1 MWGLYHQ
8 HYYPSQNELSNT
20 FVTMATHYKKAPKLR
35 FDSIFSPENISKEAL
50 LQPIDLSLKARN
62 PSSGDSLLTNISG
75 KDNSTNSK
83 NKGTD
88 ESKKSVN
95 NHKPHEEQI
104 DGDYQCTLCTKQ
116 YSSSSNLA
124 RHKQIHRNMVEKMA
138 RECPQCGKVY
148 FSMPAYTMHMK
159 THSQGCVCNICGKS
173 FSRPWLLQGHLRT
186 HTGEKP
192 FSCTKCGKSFA
203 DKSNLRAHVQTHSTE
218 KPFQCRF
225 CSKTFT
231 LKSYLYKHE
240 ETSCHEQR
248 ERKKEEN
255 GI

>member
-1 MWGLYHQ
+1 MPKAFLVTNRRYGIENGGKNSSNDCTKDLNRKKTQRRGNMWGLYHQ

-124 RHKQIHRNMVEKMA
+124 RHKQIHRNMTMYISLRYLKNFL
-138 RECPQCGKVY
+138 KI
-148 FSMPAYTMHMK
+148 AYLHYII
-159 THSQGCVCNICGKS
+159 N
-173 FSRPWLLQGHLRT
+173 
-186 HTGEKP
+186 
-192 FSCTKCGKSFA
+192 
-203 DKSNLRAHVQTHSTE
+203 
-218 KPFQCRF
+218 
-225 CSKTFT
+225 
-231 LKSYLYKHE
+231 
-240 ETSCHEQR
+240 
-248 ERKKEEN
+248 
-255 GI
+255 